1 MFPGITLVVY
11 TIKTRFMDKELED
24 CLYFQT
30 NNLARVLSKM
40 ADEAF
45 KSVGLSTSHAF
56 LLMKVSD
63 QPGIQPSQLSEVLHL
78 TPSTITRLI
87 EKMEYQGYL
96 ERISEGRAT
105 LVEPTPKCRSKVSE
119 ISKAWTSLQA
129 EYREKLGDRYAEV
142 LTEMAHKAIQE
153 LE

>member
-1 MFPGITLVVY
+1 
-11 TIKTRFMDKELED
+11 MDQELQN

-30 NNLARVLSKM
+30 NNLSRVLSRM

-45 KSVGLSTSHAF
+45 RTVGLSTSHAF

-63 QPGIQPSQLSEVLHL
+63 EPGIQPSQLSEVLQL

-105 LVEPTPKCRSKVSE
+105 RVEPTAECRTKVTE
-119 ISKAWTSLQA
+119 IKKAWERLQ
-129 EYREKLGDRYAEV
+129 ETYRDKLGDRYTEV
-142 LTEMAHKAIQE
+142 LTEMALKAIGE
-153 LE
+153 LNQ